1 MNNQRRRTV
10 IHPEWN
16 GESGFEPTVG
26 EQLRLREAWLAID
39 RAEPEQLRA
48 LCRQLAQQVLVVQPA
63 AMRWLAREAAQNLA
77 GQPWTSEQSDRLV
90 AALELPSPE
99 GA

>member
-1 MNNQRRRTV
+1 MV
-10 IHPEWN
+10 HPEVN

-26 EQLRLREAWLAID
+26 EQLRLREAWQAID
-39 RAEPEQLRA
+39 QAEPEQLRA
-48 LCRQLAQQVLVVQPA
+48 LCRQLAQQVLVIQPA

-77 GQPWTSEQSDRLV
+77 GKPWSSEQSDRLV
-90 AALELPSPE
+90 AALEPPSPG